1 MVSVDFRK
9 GRDEAVAVTT
19 ILGALAKA
27 ERATLLAYPL
37 REPAMLSADAGAA
50 EVCATRVPSA
60 LHLHVH
66 RAQQVLT
73 G

>member
-27 ERATLLAYPL
+27 ERATLLAHPL

-50 EVCATRVPSA
+50 EVHASRQPAA
-60 LHLHVH
+60 LRL
-66 RAQQVLT
+66 LLWFST
-73 G
+73 S